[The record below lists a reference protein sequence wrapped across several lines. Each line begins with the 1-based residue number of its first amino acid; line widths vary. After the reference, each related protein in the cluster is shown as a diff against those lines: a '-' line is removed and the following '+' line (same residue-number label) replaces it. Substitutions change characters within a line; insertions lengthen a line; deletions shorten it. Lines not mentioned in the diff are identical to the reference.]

1 MSNMPEIHF
10 RPIIENINCFHKY
23 SKESW
28 DDKTFPYHRHDA
40 YEIFL
45 FVRGETRN
53 DVGHASYHL
62 NPGDMIIINPN
73 ELHRVVCNSNKIY
86 ERVCVNIRRDVL
98 DALSSDKTN
107 LQECFEANTSGERRI
122 VHFSNEQ
129 VNQVIKL
136 MHSLEYYLASKEY
149 GSDLMADSYLS
160 QLLVFI
166 NTAYKGSSYTPPNV
180 MSELIRDTM
189 LYIKEHLDEALSIEQ
204 LSKHFYLSGTFI
216 SREFKK
222 QTGLTLGAYILGEK
236 IAHSKNLLM
245 EGKNVSEACY
255 LSGFCDY
262 ANYIRSFTKAVGI
275 SPGQYRKVMS

>member
-1 MSNMPEIHF
+1 MSNMLESQFH
-10 RPIIENINCFHKY
+10 PIKENINSFHKY
-23 SKESW
+23 SKENW

-40 YEIFL
+40 YEVFL
-45 FVRGETRN
+45 FVRGKTRN
-53 DVGHASYHL
+53 DVGPASYHL

-73 ELHRVVCNSNKIY
+73 ELHRVVCTSSEIY
-86 ERVCVNIRRDVL
+86 ERVCVNIRRGVF
-98 DALSSDKTN
+98 DALSSDKTS
-107 LQECFEANTSGERRI
+107 LRECFEANTLGERRI
-122 VHFSNEQ
+122 VNLSNEQ
-129 VNQVIKL
+129 VNQVVKL
-136 MHSLEYYLASKEY
+136 IHSRKFYLASKEY
-149 GSDLMADSYLS
+149 GSDLMAESYLL

-166 NTAYKGSSYTPPNV
+166 NIAYKGSSYTPPNV

-189 LYIKEHLDEALSIEQ
+189 LYIKEHLDESLSIEQ

-275 SPGQYRKVMS
+275 SPGQYKKVMS